1 MYDVCICLH
10 VIQQVDKLNLSFS
23 VWLFASAFPRTPNF
37 NVDTEN
43 RKNKNGRFNIE
54 IGGRGWEDPGR
65 MAPRETE
72 VKFIK

>member
-1 MYDVCICLH
+1 M
-10 VIQQVDKLNLSFS
+10 
-23 VWLFASAFPRTPNF
+23 WLFASAFPRTPNF

-54 IGGRGWEDPGR
+54 IGGVGGGDSGR
-65 MAPRETE
+65 MAPRKTQ